1 MSVNRPLDTSSP
13 HRIAVHADAI
23 FEMPFELFRE
33 TIFEYLAPGTHA
45 AREASRLL
53 RVLAGMLMSGT
64 TPGGAR
70 QVVHSLD
77 RVQATRKAV
86 GFLEMADVLDGLD
99 PSRTR
104 DI

>member
-1 MSVNRPLDTSSP
+1 MNRPPDTSP
-13 HRIAVHADAI
+13 PDRITVHADAI
-23 FEMPFELFRE
+23 FEMPLELFRE
-33 TIFEYLAPGTHA
+33 TLFEYLAPGAHG

-77 RVQATRKAV
+77 PMQATRKAV

>member
-1 MSVNRPLDTSSP
+1 MSVNRSLDTSP
-13 HRIAVHADAI
+13 PRRITVHVDAI
-23 FEMPFELFRE
+23 LEMPLELFRE
-33 TIFEYLAPGTHA
+33 TIFEYFAPGAHGA
-45 AREASRLL
+45 KEASKILHL
-53 RVLAGMLMSGT
+53 LAGVLMSGT
-64 TPGGAR
+64 TPAGAR

-77 RVQATRKAV
+77 HVQATRKAV